1 MKTSEY
7 TYIVGLEGYCVTLLK
22 GSTLSNVTPT
32 ASHAGELPIL
42 EQHLL
47 LHRRGELKKL
57 PQGSRA
63 GLCRGWGPWQRV
75 CPGLGGE
82 VGARTA

>member
-22 GSTLSNVTPT
+22 GSTLSNVIPT

-47 LHRRGELKKL
+47 LH
-57 PQGSRA
+57 
-63 GLCRGWGPWQRV
+63 
-75 CPGLGGE
+75 
-82 VGARTA
+82 